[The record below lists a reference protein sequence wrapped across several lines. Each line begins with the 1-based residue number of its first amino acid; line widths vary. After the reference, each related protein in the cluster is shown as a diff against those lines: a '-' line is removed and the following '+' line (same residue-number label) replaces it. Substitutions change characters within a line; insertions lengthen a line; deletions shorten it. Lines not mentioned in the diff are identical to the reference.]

1 MPQAYFTF
9 AEQIFHV
16 EDISLVPQER
26 ISLKKALAFT
36 SAFFSPRLSPRL
48 RSLPR
53 RRKQSTGLFSSV
65 AYAPPSLFESLATKI
80 KKHRAQRCCTLYF
93 FGGEQGI
100 LSRRCRAYRLAALVA
115 TSAKTVRRT
124 VFFRRLRSSLLVRI
138 PCHKIK
144 NHTLRYGFSGG
155 EQGILSRRC
164 RAYRLACAR
173 CRVGENSPPDCF
185 LPSLRS
191 SLLVRIPCNQN
202 KKTQSTAMLY
212 SVFLGK

>member
-124 VFFRRLRSSLLVRI
+124 VFFRHCVPPSLFESLAT
-138 PCHKIK
+138 KIK
-144 NHTLRYGFSGG
+144 KHRAQRCCTLRFLAESKGFEPSKPCLRLTRFPIVLLRPARTTLRITRILYIIAAEKSSVSGKNNDFP
-155 EQGILSRRC
+155 LKS
-164 RAYRLACAR
+164 
-173 CRVGENSPPDCF
+173 
-185 LPSLRS
+185 
-191 SLLVRIPCNQN
+191 
-202 KKTQSTAMLY
+202 
-212 SVFLGK
+212 